1 MKTYRSQSFQNFN
14 KGKPRLRE
22 DGTRSPI
29 VDVVDIPA
37 LRRIQRGTMHHYW
50 RGVMCNKNPF
60 DLALYA
66 RLIWEL
72 KPATIIEIG
81 YKYGGS
87 ALWFADQAQAMG
99 LDTALYCIDIEQ
111 REEYQD
117 DPRITF
123 VHGDGRDLGTTL
135 TKEILDGLPHPW
147 LVVEDADH
155 HYLTTLGVLEYFAPF
170 MVEGDYMAVED
181 GVCDTFDNQD
191 RYDGGPNRALDEF
204 GEAHPEIYELDEE
217 YCDYY
222 GNNLTWCTNGWLRR
236 SGAEWTG

>member
-1 MKTYRSQSFQNFN
+1 MKTYRAQSFQNV
-14 KGKPRLRE
+14 KPRLRD

-29 VDVVDIPA
+29 VDVDVPA

-66 RLIWEL
+66 RLIDEL
-72 KPATIIEIG
+72 KPATIVEIG
-81 YKYGGS
+81 YKFGGS

-99 LDTALYCIDIEQ
+99 LDTRLYCVDVEQ
-111 REEYQD
+111 REEVED

-123 VHGDGRDLGTTL
+123 VHGDGRNLGATL
-135 TKEILDGLPHPW
+135 TKEILDDLPHPW

-155 HYLTTLGVLEYFAPF
+155 HYLTTLGVLEYFAPH

-191 RYDGGPNRALDEF
+191 KYDGGPNLALDEF
-204 GEAHPEIYELDEE
+204 GAAHPEIYELDEE
-217 YCDYY
+217 YADYF
-222 GNNLTWCTNGWLRR
+222 GNNVTWCTNGWLRR
-236 SGAEWTG
+236 TGAEWTGELS